1 MSMTQYVAWEH
12 RGILDIGV
20 GSISQIGAHF
30 KNMGARRIGIITD
43 KGLVNA
49 GVVDMVK
56 DVIEVQGA
64 PVVAGVYD
72 KI

>member
-1 MSMTQYVAWEH
+1 
-12 RGILDIGV
+12 
-20 GSISQIGAHF
+20 
-30 KNMGARRIGIITD
+30 MGARRIGIVTD

-56 DVIEVQGA
+56 DVLDVQRS

-72 KI
+72 KVKSTPSLPSLMTASAGAEKWVWRDCWR